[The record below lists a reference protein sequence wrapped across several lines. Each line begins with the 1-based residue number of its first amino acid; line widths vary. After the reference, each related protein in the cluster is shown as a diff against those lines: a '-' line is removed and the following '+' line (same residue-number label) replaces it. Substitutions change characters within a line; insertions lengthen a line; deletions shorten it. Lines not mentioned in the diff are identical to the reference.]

1 MVNRNLIRE
10 FDVSEESEEWNLAIG
25 DALPEDM
32 DWLKGGDVGPNQIVE
47 GKVLR
52 IDDDFILVDVGY
64 KSEGIIPRNEWEEGD
79 TIPEVGETIRVLVE
93 DTEDIAPGR
102 QDDRG
107 MIVLSKR
114 KAEKIEKWMKV
125 METVHENDV
134 VSGLVTRKIKGGLL
148 VDIGVNV
155 FLPASQVDIRRP
167 HDIGDYIGRTIQCKV
182 LKIDEARRNIVV
194 SRRAL
199 IETIRNEQK
208 SKLLKE
214 LEPRQIR
221 KGVVKNIAE

>member
-1 MVNRNLIRE
+1 MVNRNLVRE
-10 FDVSEESEEWNLAIG
+10 YDVSEEDWAEAIG
-25 DALPEDM
+25 DALPDDM
-32 DWLKGGDVGPNQIVE
+32 GWLKGGDVGPNQIVE
-47 GKVLR
+47 GRVLR
-52 IDDDFILVDVGY
+52 IDDDFVLVDVGY

-79 TIPEVGETIRVLVE
+79 AIPEIGETIRVLVE

-134 VSGLVTRKIKGGLL
+134 VSGMVTRKIKGGLL

-167 HDIGDYIGRTIQCKV
+167 HDIGEYIGKTIECMV

-194 SRRAL
+194 SRRQL
-199 IETIRNEQK
+199 IENQREEMKQ
-208 SKLLKE
+208 KLLSE
-214 LEPRQIR
+214 IS
-221 KGVVKNIAE
+221 